1 MTRTASLMAV
11 ALMSGAAAA
20 LRSAEDNGGEA
31 AGPTQTVT
39 IQGFEF
45 SIPARYAEGHVLNAN
60 EASAMN
66 QLFAE
71 NVRNNAA
78 SKIKKAKAE
87 AEEAGTEF
95 SLDADRGDEAG
106 SLRQEIQAYA
116 ETYEFGARVARA
128 SEPVD
133 PIQKEAYRIATDLVL
148 GKLRDANVK
157 KKDLADGVFDETVAK
172 IQAGEKVQKL
182 AIKRVKEREALA
194 AEDFDVSELA
204 TKEVETEGEGEGDA
218 NADETGD
225 AA

>member
-20 LRSAEDNGGEA
+20 LRSDEDNGGEDA
-31 AGPTQTVT
+31 IPTQTVT

-45 SIPARYAEGHVLNAN
+45 SIPAKYAEGHALNAN

-78 SKIKKAKAE
+78 SKIKKAKTEAE
-87 AEEAGTEF
+87 AAGNEF
-95 SLDADRGDEAG
+95 SLDADRGEEAG
-106 SLRQEIQAYA
+106 SLRQEIQDYA

-148 GKLRDANVK
+148 GKLRDNNMK

-204 TKEVETEGEGEGDA
+204 TKEPEVES
-218 NADETGD
+218 DEASDEAT
-225 AA
+225 A

>member
-45 SIPARYAEGHVLNAN
+45 SIPARYVEGHVLNAN

-87 AEEAGTEF
+87 AEAAGTEF

-106 SLRQEIQAYA
+106 SLRQEIQEYA

-218 NADETGD
+218 NADE
-225 AA
+225 AAA